1 MADIKKFAE
10 LDTKRRIMEYIYK
23 ILLPHDNTD
32 FWNEGITSYLGGI
45 MLYVQQSEMPVK
57 NGKTVLSVMRMLE
70 KGDKQYQKE
79 LQECKEAWEVF
90 SYYANCAPITKRNI
104 VRYTEVYFTDE
115 LAHNLK

>member
-45 MLYVQQSEMPVK
+45 MLYVQQSEMSVK

-79 LQECKEAWEVF
+79 MKECKEAWEVF
-90 SYYANCAPITKRNI
+90 SYYANRAPITKRNI